1 MEGDLLS
8 KPIAM
13 CIVGARPNLVK
24 MAPILRAMD
33 ADGGLQPLL
42 VHTGQHYDAA
52 MSDVFFKDLDIRYA
66 PVNLGVGS
74 GTHAAQTGTIM
85 RALEE
90 LVSESAPSVMVTVGD
105 VNSTLAAALVAAKAG
120 LRQAHVEAGLR
131 SGDPEMPEEVNR
143 VVTDRLADLLFT
155 HSDEADE
162 NLIGEGVSAA
172 RIHKVGNV
180 MIDSL
185 LLLRPRWQGA
195 ARVALEGLPDRYA
208 VVTLHRPS
216 NVDNAAR
223 RTDGLSRISRPRRAR
238 VGGTHRFGW
247 HPGGDHRAWRSLPHV
262 AQLDRASSHD
272 PARDQPLAGGGSQ
285 RDSARIGD
293 IRVHP
298 RRHAPNSSAVGRPRG
313 GPAGPDPLCRSRES
327 ATAATVGVIERYT
340 KAPNIHIGQLVRLG
354 VNRSINSDSPLPLL
368 RSPATP
374 AKPASRASRSQSATC
389 RRLRDS
395 RKYEM

>member
-1 MEGDLLS
+1 
-8 KPIAM
+8 M

-216 NVDNAAR
+216 NVDNPAR
-223 RTDGLSRISRPRRAR
+223 LARLLEALSSASTELPIIFPVHPRTRAR
-238 VGGTHRFGW
+238 
-247 HPGGDHRAWRSLPHV
+247 LPET
-262 AQLDRASSHD
+262 
-272 PARDQPLAGGGSQ
+272 PLAGLRLVEPMGYLAFL
-285 RDSARIGD
+285 DL
-293 IRVHP
+293 VE
-298 RRHAPNSSAVGRPRG
+298 HASAVLTDSGGIQEETTVLGVPCLTLRNSTERPVTIRLG
-313 GPAGPDPLCRSRES
+313 TNRLLGEDPSAILPALETSVSTPVGTPPTVPLWDGH
-327 ATAATVGVIERYT
+327 AADR
-340 KAPNIHIGQLVRLG
+340 LVRILSAA
-354 VNRSINSDSPLPLL
+354 VANPLPL
-368 RSPATP
+368 
-374 AKPASRASRSQSATC
+374 
-389 RRLRDS
+389 RLS
-395 RKYEM
+395 E